1 MGGMSAQEPS
11 AQPAEPQQNNQPAD
25 HKPVQI
31 NMQDLLEAVQSLGK
45 KTVQQQDEAAAKA
58 AQYDEAILDSSA
70 IEPTD
75 SEGNP
80 IPVTI
85 PIVLAPNIT
94 VVYTTRLGGASTDEW
109 AHFNLGGKSG
119 DMPDHVRANRDAL
132 ANELHAKLSLI
143 NQVHSGDAIDIDAR
157 FEPNRSFGFDAS
169 GTQEA
174 APVDDV
180 ESVDGTVQIIEGDA
194 QVSTQTGIA
203 LGVFA
208 ADCLPVLLADPVSG
222 VIAAAHCGRKGLMEG
237 VIGSTVEMMK
247 AKGADP
253 AHILATLGPAICG
266 DCYET
271 GDEIADAFDAK
282 FPGTFTLTRF
292 GGPGIDINK
301 AALMALEQAGVSA
314 SHIYSA
320 ARQRRHTVPRAGRR
334 TRAAVPR
341 GQRGRST
348 ARRAH
353 QAYSPQHVHARK
365 PAVVL
370 APPRP
375 ARAQGPRR
383 PHARADRAPLTHMFI
398 ELSKESQ

>member
-11 AQPAEPQQNNQPAD
+11 AQAAEPQQNNQPAD

-45 KTVQQQDEAAAKA
+45 KTVQQQDEAATKA

-119 DMPDHVRANRDAL
+119 DVPDHVRANRDAL

-157 FEPNRSFGFDAS
+157 FEPNRTFGFDAS

-314 SHIYSA
+314 NHIYSSQPRVNA
-320 ARQRRHTVPRAGRR
+320 ATQYLAQDTELEQLCREDNEGDPQLDERIKHIRHSMCTLENPLWF
-334 TRAAVPR
+334 
-341 GQRGRST
+341 SH
-348 ARRAH
+348 RRA
-353 QAYSPQHVHARK
+353 Q
-365 PAVVL
+365 L
-370 APPRP
+370 AHKAHEGRML
-375 ARAQGPRR
+375 ALIVR
-383 PHARADRAPLTHMFI
+383 H
-398 ELSKESQ
+398 